1 MRKKF
6 FKTYEKWY
14 ITYILLLSCS
24 ILVTLSSVFFDN
36 KIFSIISNVGCGA
49 VASVITAWIIDYNN
63 RKEFEKNNLLQIS
76 YLLQQWDSIVDM
88 NLKYFLRELYQK
100 NLIENGEYSIREI
113 IELVKK
119 STNEAL
125 LTTMYHRINDTIFN
139 INIGVLLSGK
149 QSQTNNKIYMYLK
162 NIMDN
167 FNSFLYINKN
177 YKVEQND
184 AFIKGSLKFELEQIE
199 KIYNIRNIKMQFEVK
214 KEKEK
219 ILVERVK

>member
-6 FKTYEKWY
+6 FKTYETWY

-24 ILVTLSSVFFDN
+24 ILVTLSSVFFNN